1 MTAAL
6 RDNRPASELDQAELR
21 DRLQALRAAMQS
33 GALPNDQRRA
43 VQARIQADREVAQA
57 RRAGRLEEATP
68 EQPQQREQRARSEV
82 RPQQEVERRARE
94 IIADK
99 RAASDL
105 DSNVLR
111 ERLANNRELLGT
123 EQLSR
128 TERQQLR
135 NQLQEDREELRARV
149 AARQEEQDKQE
160 EARAPAR
167 SGTGDRSRDTRDR
180 SRDTRDRST
189 GSDGGFSDSDVAR
202 IIEERTPSSQLTERE
217 LEQRVRVLQ
226 RALDRGNITVRQA
239 EVARLLI
246 DRDRDEL
253 RSRLYADRERRRDR
267 WRTGSRENVFIEF
280 EVGYRPPPVIYAAE
294 AMPRDIQMQLVA
306 PPLYQTQ
313 RAYSAHEIATNHD
326 VREMMPGIEIDTL
339 NFDFGSAE
347 VRPEEIDKLDAIGE
361 VIERIVAERPDEVF
375 LIEGHTDAVGSHAAN
390 DALSQRRAQAV
401 VEALLDYF
409 IIDPENLQTVGL
421 GKRYLRI
428 NTPYAEEE
436 NRRVTVRRI
445 TPLLAGRG

>member
-1 MTAAL
+1 
-6 RDNRPASELDQAELR
+6 
-21 DRLQALRAAMQS
+21 
-33 GALPNDQRRA
+33 
-43 VQARIQADREVAQA
+43 
-57 RRAGRLEEATP
+57 
-68 EQPQQREQRARSEV
+68 
-82 RPQQEVERRARE
+82 
-94 IIADK
+94 
-99 RAASDL
+99 
-105 DSNVLR
+105 
-111 ERLANNRELLGT
+111 LLGT
-123 EQLSR
+123 DQLSR
-128 TERQQLR
+128 TERQELRRQLG
-135 NQLQEDREELRARV
+135 EDREELRGRV
-149 AARQEEQDKQE
+149 ASRQEEE
-160 EARAPAR
+160 REARPAR
-167 SGTGDRSRDTRDR
+167 SGSDDRTRGSRDR
-180 SRDTRDRST
+180 SRDSGERITDRDVS
-189 GSDGGFSDSDVAR
+189 R
-202 IIEERTPSSQLTERE
+202 IIEERRPSDQLTERE
-217 LEQRVRVLQ
+217 LEDRVRVLS
-226 RALDRGNITVRQA
+226 RALKAGNITVRQA
-239 EVARLLI
+239 EVARLLV

-253 RSRLYADRERRRDR
+253 RRRLHADRDRRRDR
-267 WRTGSRENVFIEF
+267 MRRGSRDNVFIEF

-313 RAYSAHEIATNHD
+313 RAYSAYEIATNHD

-409 IIDPENLQTVGL
+409 IIEPENLQTVGL
-421 GKRYLRI
+421 GKRYLKI
-428 NTPYAEEE
+428 LTPDPEEE